1 MKALESNII
10 LLTSKQAKL
19 AIPVLMFLLTFSLLK
34 SDKPSL
40 LGIWRRIFQS
50 HNCYSAEEERSVKN
64 TLTKLNIANCSEQRD
79 VNNGEY
85 MAHGTVRL
93 ITLIRNVFGSAFAYT
108 RKDKVTQSILT
119 PLNLYGSSSTLN
131 STLWVFT

>member
-10 LLTSKQAKL
+10 LLTSRQAKL

-50 HNCYSAEEERSVKN
+50 HNCYSAEERSVKN
-64 TLTKLNIANCSEQRD
+64 ALTKLNIANCSEQRD
-79 VNNGEY
+79 VQNGEY
-85 MAHGTVRL
+85 TARGTVRS
-93 ITLIRNVFGSAFAYT
+93 ITLIRNVFGSVFAYT

-119 PLNLYGSSSTLN
+119 PLNLCGSSSTLN

>member
-50 HNCYSAEEERSVKN
+50 HNCYSAEELSVKN

-79 VNNGEY
+79 VKNGEY
-85 MAHGTVRL
+85 MARGTVRS
-93 ITLIRNVFGSAFAYT
+93 ITLISSGFGSVFAYT

-119 PLNLYGSSSTLN
+119 PLNLCGSSSTLN